1 VSDLPVPFWADGP
14 EDHGTA
20 EDAPC
25 WACCGVVPEDHH
37 SAPLCAEC
45 ADVDP
50 DALLAE
56 VMDHQV
62 GPYRKIAGSYFGAG
76 EDVPDLDPFDRE
88 DSIYHL
94 EGAPF

>member
-1 VSDLPVPFWADGP
+1 VGAD
-14 EDHGTA
+14 A
-20 EDAPC
+20 
-25 WACCGVVPEDHH
+25 
-37 SAPLCAEC
+37 
-45 ADVDP
+45 DP

-76 EDVPDLDPFDRE
+76 EDVPDLDPFGRE